1 MASGSLSDLVYPEL
15 KTTGRLE
22 LGSMATAFRIW
33 RHKLDFVL
41 ADKKLKYVFTDPIP
55 DKEKDPFAHQK
66 FLDDDSKAQGI
77 ILFRLDDSSRLH
89 HYERHDS
96 AKSLLDALTS
106 ASTQPSMTRRMIL
119 LRQYLGRKMFDEM
132 PVREH
137 VLNMRAMAKE
147 LELELEGVKI
157 PDEFQAVVLI
167 NSLPDSWE
175 DAVERMVV
183 SIDSDA
189 KELSLEDVEDKVR
202 AIGGWKEYR
211 KASPED
217 YDDDDDG
224 ARSAKSSRRGS
235 LRGNCHGCGEFGHR
249 KSNCPN

>member
-77 ILFRLDDSSRLH
+77 ILFRLDDSSRLY

-106 ASTQPSMTRRMIL
+106 ASTQPSMTGRMIL

-137 VLNMRAMAKE
+137 VLNMRAMAK
-147 LELELEGVKI
+147 ELELEGVKI

-235 LRGNCHGCGEFGHR
+235 FRGNCHGCGEFGHR